1 MPELPEVET
10 IRRDLE
16 KMLVGRTIDRVCVR
30 DRRVLEGFGPD
41 GGRRRQVAPNSFSRT
56 LAGRTVAGV
65 IRRGKYLV
73 LDLGPGL
80 SLLAHLRMTGRIVV
94 GGPDN
99 KARAIIYFRE
109 APTVLNFIDTRR
121 FGEIWL
127 APDWRR
133 DPSIKALGPEPLEPM
148 DEEAWGQSLRRS
160 GAALH
165 SALLDQKRMAGLG
178 NIYVTEALHLSGLRP
193 MRRARAVPEKAL
205 PILLKNIR
213 GVLERGLADR
223 GVSFRDYRD
232 ALGQR
237 GSAQKGLF
245 VYGKGGHP
253 CPGCG
258 DLLVSVK
265 VGGRGTVYCRQ
276 CQK

>member
-16 KMLVGRTIDRVCVR
+16 KLVKGLTIDRVQVR

-41 GGRRRQVAPNSFSRT
+41 GRPRRKVDPEQFSQAV
-56 LAGRTVAGV
+56 AGRTVAGV

-73 LDLGPGL
+73 FDLGSV
-80 SLLAHLRMTGRIVV
+80 SLLAHLRMTGRLRV
-94 GGPDN
+94 GPPDD
-99 KARAIIYFRE
+99 KSRAIVFFRGV
-109 APTVLNFIDTRR
+109 ASVLNVLDTRR

-133 DPSIKALGPEPLEPM
+133 DPSIAALGPEPLDPF
-148 DEEAWGQSLRRS
+148 DEQAWGRSLRRS
-160 GAALH
+160 GAAVH

-193 MRRARAVPEKAL
+193 TRRARAVPVKAL
-205 PILLKNIR
+205 PALIKNIR
-213 GVLERGLADR
+213 GVLERGLAQR

-232 ALGQR
+232 AFGQR
-237 GSAQKGLF
+237 GLAQKGLF
-245 VYGKGGHP
+245 VYGKGGLP
-253 CPGCG
+253 CSACG
-258 DLLVSVK
+258 SLLVSVK
-265 VGGRGTVYCRQ
+265 VGGRGTVYCRK